1 MPKIMP
7 SEKTKKLLE
16 GLGKITDSA
25 PKDRKEEVF
34 HSYTNRYYPNTIHIL
49 PARYDK
55 ARRKKDEDG
64 EEYIMIDRVYCSLY
78 GQSLR
83 QKDGTEYKGKLY
95 NKRRL
100 ISSKST
106 TGEKNSFYSRCTVT
120 ADGRWFDNGGLPIEA
135 PTKLEPEKVKT
146 QEEIDEEQ
154 RIKAERSKAKE
165 EAILANLK

>member
-1 MPKIMP
+1 MP
-7 SEKTKKLLE
+7 SDKTRKLLE

-34 HSYTNRYYPNTIHIL
+34 HSYTNRYYPNAIHVL

-64 EEYIMIDRVYCSLY
+64 DEYIMIDRVYGSLY
-78 GQSLR
+78 GQRLV
-83 QKDGTEYKGKLY
+83 QKDGTEYKGKLL

-100 ISSKST
+100 ITSKNT
-106 TGEKNSFYSRCTVT
+106 AGEKTNFYSRCTVT

-135 PTKLEPEKVKT
+135 PTKLEPEKQKT
-146 QEEIDEEQ
+146 AEEIQEEN
-154 RIKAERSKAKE
+154 RLKAEKE
-165 EAILANLK
+165 ARILANLK